1 MSSVAG
7 DADGLPFVGCALSIA
22 ERAALQSSIP
32 LLSARHETHVRF
44 WGKVLGYKG
53 DYLVAQ
59 AMPDGVFGK
68 RFSFFS
74 GDGGTSW
81 RLLDPVTEDEAAFCD
96 QLRGVYMGD
105 PTFMYKV
112 RRDIPPEPEPTV
124 AVPDADEALTAAREK
139 YGAAE
144 EGKEEGEEGGEEEEE
159 EEEEEGGAEEQA
171 EEEEEEDDE
180 EQHEEQPKKK
190 RPKFMILAVPE
201 TVRLAHFIQLH
212 DAACTLVVRGQ
223 YVFTPN
229 GGGASKNVMFAGQPV
244 RHAMKPSCYLRAFHP
259 GRHDRN
265 RILYG
270 PTYSSVTDQLSPIT
284 DDEPQG
290 VWVVKYDPTAS
301 MVTVQNLFFNGSLFW
316 YRPGTSDSGQV
327 YCGNGERDFEV
338 CFLL

>member
-1 MSSVAG
+1 MSSIAG
-7 DADGLPFVGCALSIA
+7 DADGLPFVGHALSTA

-32 LLSARHETHVRF
+32 LLSARYDTPVRF

-59 AMPDGVFGK
+59 AMPGGVFGK

-74 GDGGTSW
+74 VDGGTSW
-81 RLLDPVTEDEAAFCD
+81 RLLDPITEEEAVFCD
-96 QLRGVYMGD
+96 QLRGVYMGT

-124 AVPDADEALTAAREK
+124 AVPDADAALTASREK

-144 EGKEEGEEGGEEEEE
+144 EGAVDGEVE
-159 EEEEEGGAEEQA
+159 AE

-180 EQHEEQPKKK
+180 QENEEDEEEDEEHHEEQPKKK

-201 TVRLAHFIQLH
+201 TVRLAHFIRLH

-223 YVFTPN
+223 YVFTPS
-229 GGGASKNVMFAGQPV
+229 GGGVSKNSMFAGQPV
-244 RHAMKPSCYLRAFHP
+244 RYAIKPSCYLRVFHP
-259 GRHDRN
+259 GKDERN

-270 PTYSSVTDQLSPIT
+270 PTYSSVTDRLSPIT

-301 MVTVQNLFFNGSLFW
+301 MVTVQNLFFSGSLFW
-316 YRPGTSDSGQV
+316 YRPGTNDSGQV
-327 YCGNGERDFEV
+327 YFGNGERDFEV

>member
-7 DADGLPFVGCALSIA
+7 DADGLLFVGRALSTA

-32 LLSARHETHVRF
+32 LLSARYETPVRF
-44 WGKVLGYKG
+44 WGKILGYKG
-53 DYLVAQ
+53 DYLVTQ
-59 AMPDGVFGK
+59 AVPEGVFGK

-74 GDGGTSW
+74 VDGGTSW
-81 RLLDPVTEDEAAFCD
+81 RLLDPLTEDEVAFCD

-112 RRDIPPEPEPTV
+112 RRDIPPEPEPT
-124 AVPDADEALTAAREK
+124 AAMPDADELLTAAREK
-139 YGAAE
+139 YGAE
-144 EGKEEGEEGGEEEEE
+144 KTGQEGEEEEVEEEEQEEAEEEEE
-159 EEEEEGGAEEQA
+159 EEEDED
-171 EEEEEEDDE
+171 EEE
-180 EQHEEQPKKK
+180 HEEQPKKK
-190 RPKFMILAVPE
+190 RPKFMIIAVPE

-223 YVFTPN
+223 YVFTPS
-229 GGGASKNVMFAGQPV
+229 GSGVSKNTMFAGQPV

-259 GRHDRN
+259 GKEERN

-270 PTYSSVTDQLSPIT
+270 PTYSSVTDRLSPIT

-301 MVTVQNLFFNGSLFW
+301 IVTVQNLFYNGSLFW
-316 YRPGTSDSGQV
+316 YRPGTNDCGQV
-327 YCGNGERDFEV
+327 YFGNGERDLET